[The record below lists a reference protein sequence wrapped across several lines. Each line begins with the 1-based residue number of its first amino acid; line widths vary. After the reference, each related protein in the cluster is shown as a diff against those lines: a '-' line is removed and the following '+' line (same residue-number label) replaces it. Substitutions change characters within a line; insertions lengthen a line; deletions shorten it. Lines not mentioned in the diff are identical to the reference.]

1 MTCSNFKLLI
11 GTILLTPKLTSLSL
25 QMPLTHKLHMM
36 EQLSFVLVLVSGC
49 VGPDS

>member
-11 GTILLTPKLTSLSL
+11 GILMKPKLTSLSL